1 LTKLYKLLLDL
12 PMHRKVQPI
21 VSVNLCCYNSER
33 FLRETLKSVA
43 TQTDKSWEL
52 VVINDGSMDAT
63 ESIIKD
69 FMREGY
75 PVTYH
80 YQSNKGLGASR
91 NKALELSKG
100 EYIAFLDHDDVWFP
114 EKLEKQVSILGHRSD
129 IDFVYTNFYNINMKN
144 NRLSLALHGRQP
156 EGFVFDQFLCHY
168 PVGLLTVMARK
179 IAIDNLDHPFDVNL
193 KLLEELDL
201 FMRLLYRSQAVYLPE
216 PLAMYRIHSNMSSKI
231 LMTQYPDEWAYL
243 LEKFRRIIP
252 LFEQK
257 YPDGVN
263 RICAR
268 GAFCQAKV
276 RMMENDAISARKLL
290 DPYKWIDS
298 DFFLFYLMTFFPI
311 KIWDI
316 SKKIR
321 SRLH

>member
-1 LTKLYKLLLDL
+1 
-12 PMHRKVQPI
+12 MHREMQPI
-21 VSVNLCCYNSER
+21 VSINLCCYNSER

-43 TQTDKSWEL
+43 AQTYKAWEL

-80 YQSNKGLGASR
+80 HQSNKGLGASR
-91 NKALELSKG
+91 NRALELSKG

-114 EKLEKQVSILGHRSD
+114 EKLKKQVSVLDQRSE
-129 IDFVYTNFYNINMKN
+129 IDFVYTNFYNMKN
-144 NRLSLALHGRQP
+144 DRLSLELQGRQP
-156 EGFVFDQFLCHY
+156 EGFVFDRFLCHY
-168 PVGLLTVMARK
+168 PVGLLTVIARK
-179 IAIDNLDHPFDVNL
+179 KAIDNLDHPFDRNL

-201 FMRLLYRSQAVYLPE
+201 FMRLLYRSQAAYLPE
-216 PLAMYRIHSNMSSKI
+216 PLAMYRIHSTMSSKI
-231 LMTQYPDEWAYL
+231 LMTQYPVEWAYL

-252 LFEQK
+252 QFEQK
-257 YPDGVN
+257 YPAGVN

-268 GAFCQAKV
+268 GAFCRAKV
-276 RMMENDAISARKLL
+276 RMMENDATSARKFLG
-290 DPYKWIDS
+290 PYKWIDS
-298 DFFLFYLMTFFPI
+298 DFFSFYLMTFFPI
-311 KIWDI
+311 KVWDV

-321 SRLH
+321 SWLQ